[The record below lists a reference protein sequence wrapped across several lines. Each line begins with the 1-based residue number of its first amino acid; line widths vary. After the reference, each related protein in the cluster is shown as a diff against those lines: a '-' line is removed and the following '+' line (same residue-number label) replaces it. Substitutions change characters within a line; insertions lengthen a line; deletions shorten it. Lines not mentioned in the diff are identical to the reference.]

1 MDTPARPP
9 ATVLLDLD
17 GTLIDSAPGILGS
30 LAAAFAEL
38 GIPLPDGGLPRTL
51 LGPPLYR
58 SLPPLV
64 GADRAPEMLAAYR
77 RIYSEVGVR
86 ECLPFDGIEALL
98 HDLAAAGATLAVA
111 TSKAEVYA
119 NKIVEHRGWTDLF
132 ATVCGDTL
140 DADRPTKAD
149 VVGEALRRLGNP
161 ADVIMVGD
169 RLHDVEGARAHGLG
183 CLGAGWGYAAPG
195 ELEEAGALAVYPDPA
210 GLGARALHG
219 AGTARERYVRRVG
232 ALGVD
237 QDVKRVGASAAGSSG
252 TSGGTAVPVI
262 TAAASA
268 DSAGA
273 VSMPDPPC
281 PATNQKPGMLR
292 QGADDRGPVRD
303 ERPQPRPARH
313 DRAQAPAG

>member
-1 MDTPARPP
+1 VSARIESVDIPARPP

-64 GADRAPEMLAAYR
+64 GTDRAPEMLAVYR
-77 RIYSEVGVR
+77 RIYSDVGVR
-86 ECLPFDGIEALL
+86 ECLPFHGIEALL
-98 HDLAAAGATLAVA
+98 HDLAAAGLTLAVA

-119 NKIVEHRGWTDLF
+119 NKIVEQRGWTDLF

-169 RLHDVEGARAHGLG
+169 RLHDVDGARVHGLG
-183 CLGAGWGYAAPG
+183 CLGAGWGYAATG

-210 GLGARALHG
+210 GLGAALHG
-219 AGTARERYVRRVG
+219 AGTAP
-232 ALGVD
+232 
-237 QDVKRVGASAAGSSG
+237 SG
-252 TSGGTAVPVI
+252 TFVA
-262 TAAASA
+262 
-268 DSAGA
+268 
-273 VSMPDPPC
+273 
-281 PATNQKPGMLR
+281 
-292 QGADDRGPVRD
+292 
-303 ERPQPRPARH
+303 
-313 DRAQAPAG
+313 

>member
-1 MDTPARPP
+1 MDTPDRPP
-9 ATVLLDLD
+9 ATILLDLD

-64 GADRAPEMLAAYR
+64 GADRAPDMLATYR

-98 HDLAAAGATLAVA
+98 HDLTAAGATLAVA

-119 NKIVEHRGWTDLF
+119 NKIVGYRGWTDLF

-140 DADRPTKAD
+140 DAERPTKAD

-161 ADVIMVGD
+161 TDVIMVGD
-169 RLHDVEGARAHGLG
+169 RLHDVEGARVHGLG

-195 ELEEAGALAVYPDPA
+195 ELEEAGALAVYPDP
-210 GLGARALHG
+210 GSLGAALQG
-219 AGTARERYVRRVG
+219 AGTGTFVR
-232 ALGVD
+232 
-237 QDVKRVGASAAGSSG
+237 
-252 TSGGTAVPVI
+252 
-262 TAAASA
+262 
-268 DSAGA
+268 
-273 VSMPDPPC
+273 
-281 PATNQKPGMLR
+281 
-292 QGADDRGPVRD
+292 
-303 ERPQPRPARH
+303 
-313 DRAQAPAG
+313 

>member
-58 SLPPLV
+58 SLPALV
-64 GADRAPEMLAAYR
+64 GADRAPETLAVYR

-86 ECLPFDGIEALL
+86 ECPPFAGIEALL
-98 HDLAAAGATLAVA
+98 HDLAAARATLAIA

-119 NKIVEHRGWTDLF
+119 NKIVEQRGWTGLF

-149 VVGEALRRLGNP
+149 VVGEALRRLGSP

-195 ELEEAGALAVYPDPA
+195 ELAEAGALAVYPDPA
-210 GLGARALHG
+210 GLGAAVHRAT
-219 AGTARERYVRRVG
+219 TATRPTFVG
-232 ALGVD
+232 
-237 QDVKRVGASAAGSSG
+237 
-252 TSGGTAVPVI
+252 
-262 TAAASA
+262 
-268 DSAGA
+268 
-273 VSMPDPPC
+273 
-281 PATNQKPGMLR
+281 
-292 QGADDRGPVRD
+292 
-303 ERPQPRPARH
+303 
-313 DRAQAPAG
+313 

>member
-1 MDTPARPP
+1 MDIPARPP

-64 GADRAPEMLAAYR
+64 GADRAPQMLAVYR

-86 ECLPFDGIEALL
+86 ECLPFDGVEALL
-98 HDLAAAGATLAVA
+98 HDLAAAGATIAVA

-119 NKIVEHRGWTDLF
+119 NKIVEQRGWTGLF

-149 VVGEALRRLGNP
+149 VVGEALRRLG
-161 ADVIMVGD
+161 
-169 RLHDVEGARAHGLG
+169 
-183 CLGAGWGYAAPG
+183 
-195 ELEEAGALAVYPDPA
+195 
-210 GLGARALHG
+210 
-219 AGTARERYVRRVG
+219 T
-232 ALGVD
+232 
-237 QDVKRVGASAAGSSG
+237 
-252 TSGGTAVPVI
+252 
-262 TAAASA
+262 
-268 DSAGA
+268 
-273 VSMPDPPC
+273 PP
-281 PATNQKPGMLR
+281 T
-292 QGADDRGPVRD
+292 
-303 ERPQPRPARH
+303 
-313 DRAQAPAG
+313 

>member
-1 MDTPARPP
+1 VSARIEGVDIPARPP

-64 GADRAPEMLAAYR
+64 GTDRAPEMLAAYR
-77 RIYSEVGVR
+77 RIYNEVGVR

-119 NKIVEHRGWTDLF
+119 NKIVEQRSWTDLF

-161 ADVIMVGD
+161 TDVIMVGD
-169 RLHDVEGARAHGLG
+169 RLHDVEGARVHGLG
-183 CLGAGWGYAAPG
+183 CLGAAWGYAAPG

-210 GLGARALHG
+210 SLGAALHG
-219 AGTARERYVRRVG
+219 AGTAP
-232 ALGVD
+232 
-237 QDVKRVGASAAGSSG
+237 SG
-252 TSGGTAVPVI
+252 TFVA
-262 TAAASA
+262 
-268 DSAGA
+268 
-273 VSMPDPPC
+273 
-281 PATNQKPGMLR
+281 
-292 QGADDRGPVRD
+292 
-303 ERPQPRPARH
+303 
-313 DRAQAPAG
+313 

>member
-1 MDTPARPP
+1 VSARIEDVDTPARPP

-77 RIYSEVGVR
+77 RIYGDVGVR

-119 NKIVEHRGWTDLF
+119 NKIIEYRGWTGLF

-149 VVGEALRRLGNP
+149 VVGEALRRLGHP

-169 RLHDVEGARAHGLG
+169 RLHDVEGARVHGLG

-195 ELEEAGALAVYPDPA
+195 ELEEAGALAVYPDPDS
-210 GLGARALHG
+210 LGAALHG
-219 AGTARERYVRRVG
+219 AGTAP
-232 ALGVD
+232 
-237 QDVKRVGASAAGSSG
+237 SG
-252 TSGGTAVPVI
+252 TFVA
-262 TAAASA
+262 
-268 DSAGA
+268 
-273 VSMPDPPC
+273 
-281 PATNQKPGMLR
+281 
-292 QGADDRGPVRD
+292 
-303 ERPQPRPARH
+303 
-313 DRAQAPAG
+313 

>member
-119 NKIVEHRGWTDLF
+119 NKIVE
-132 ATVCGDTL
+132 
-140 DADRPTKAD
+140 
-149 VVGEALRRLGNP
+149 
-161 ADVIMVGD
+161 
-169 RLHDVEGARAHGLG
+169 
-183 CLGAGWGYAAPG
+183 
-195 ELEEAGALAVYPDPA
+195 
-210 GLGARALHG
+210 
-219 AGTARERYVRRVG
+219 
-232 ALGVD
+232 
-237 QDVKRVGASAAGSSG
+237 
-252 TSGGTAVPVI
+252 
-262 TAAASA
+262 
-268 DSAGA
+268 
-273 VSMPDPPC
+273 
-281 PATNQKPGMLR
+281 
-292 QGADDRGPVRD
+292 
-303 ERPQPRPARH
+303 
-313 DRAQAPAG
+313 

>member
-1 MDTPARPP
+1 VDIPARPP

-64 GADRAPEMLAAYR
+64 GTDRAPEMLAVYR
-77 RIYSEVGVR
+77 RIYSDVGVR
-86 ECLPFDGIEALL
+86 ECLPFHGIEALL
-98 HDLAAAGATLAVA
+98 HDLAAAGLTLAVA

-119 NKIVEHRGWTDLF
+119 NKIVEQRGWTDLF

-169 RLHDVEGARAHGLG
+169 RLHDVEGARVHGLG
-183 CLGAGWGYAAPG
+183 CLGAGWGYAATG

-210 GLGARALHG
+210 GLGAALHG
-219 AGTARERYVRRVG
+219 AGTAP
-232 ALGVD
+232 
-237 QDVKRVGASAAGSSG
+237 SG
-252 TSGGTAVPVI
+252 TFVA
-262 TAAASA
+262 
-268 DSAGA
+268 
-273 VSMPDPPC
+273 
-281 PATNQKPGMLR
+281 
-292 QGADDRGPVRD
+292 
-303 ERPQPRPARH
+303 
-313 DRAQAPAG
+313 

>member
-1 MDTPARPP
+1 VSARIEDVDTPARPP

-77 RIYSEVGVR
+77 RIYRRRRRPRVPAVR
-86 ECLPFDGIEALL
+86 RHRG
-98 HDLAAAGATLAVA
+98 AAARPGRGRRDARRRDQQG
-111 TSKAEVYA
+111 EVYA
-119 NKIVEHRGWTDLF
+119 NKIVEYRGWTSLF

-169 RLHDVEGARAHGLG
+169 RLHDVEGARVHGLG

-195 ELEEAGALAVYPDPA
+195 ELEEAGALAVYPDPDS
-210 GLGARALHG
+210 LGAALHG
-219 AGTARERYVRRVG
+219 AGTAP
-232 ALGVD
+232 
-237 QDVKRVGASAAGSSG
+237 SG
-252 TSGGTAVPVI
+252 TFVA
-262 TAAASA
+262 
-268 DSAGA
+268 
-273 VSMPDPPC
+273 
-281 PATNQKPGMLR
+281 
-292 QGADDRGPVRD
+292 
-303 ERPQPRPARH
+303 
-313 DRAQAPAG
+313 